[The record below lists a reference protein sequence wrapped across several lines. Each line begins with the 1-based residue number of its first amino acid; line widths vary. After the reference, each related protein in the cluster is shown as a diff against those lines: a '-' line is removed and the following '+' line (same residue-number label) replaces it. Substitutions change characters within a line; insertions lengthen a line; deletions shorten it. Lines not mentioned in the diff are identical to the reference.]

1 MESIIISGGKRL
13 SGTINSSGSKNASL
27 PILAL
32 SILSKCFE
40 IKNIPDLADVTS
52 MLNLLHSLGVNYNL
66 KEKNVLTLK
75 TSDKISSLAEYNL
88 VRKMRASFLVL
99 GPLLSRN
106 GYAKVSLPGGCAI
119 GLRPV
124 NLHIYAMKK
133 LGSEI
138 ELTDGYVI
146 AKAKKGQLIGN
157 KIVFPKVSV
166 GATENA
172 IMAAV
177 FAKGETLIKNAALE
191 PEIEDLCNC
200 LISMGVEI
208 EGIGTSSIYIQGVNS
223 LKTISYRV
231 ISDRIEACSFI
242 IAAAITKSHLSIKN
256 VNVNHISAF
265 LSVMKKIGLI
275 YKVTEKTV
283 EVFETDDLNPIKLKT
298 SVYPGFP
305 TDLQAQI
312 VTLAS
317 LCKGNSE
324 IQENIFEN
332 RFMHVPELNRLG
344 ANIKIKGNR
353 AFIKGYSKLI
363 GAEVMATDLRASIS
377 LILAGLVARGVTKIN
392 RVYHL
397 DRGYEKIDAKLMACG
412 ADIRRVKSEK

>member
-13 SGTINSSGSKNASL
+13 SGSINISGSKNASL

-66 KEKNVLTLK
+66 KEKNILTLK
-75 TSDKISSLAEYNL
+75 TSDKISSLAEYDL

-124 NLHIYAMKK
+124 NLHIFAMKK

-146 AKAKKGQLIGN
+146 AKAKNGQLVGN
-157 KIVFPKVSV
+157 KIFFPEVSV

-208 EGIGTSSIYIQGVNS
+208 EGVGTSSIYIQGVNS
-223 LKTISYRV
+223 LNPISYRV

-256 VNVNHISAF
+256 INVNHITSF
-265 LSVMKKIGLI
+265 LSVMKKMGLI

-283 EVFETDDLNPIKLKT
+283 EVFETDYLNPIKLKT

-317 LCKGNSE
+317 FCNGNSE

-344 ANIKIKGNR
+344 AKIKIRGNR
-353 AFIKGYSKLI
+353 AFIQGYSKLI
-363 GAEVMATDLRASIS
+363 GAEVMATDLRASVS
-377 LILAGLVARGVTKIN
+377 LILAGLAANGVTKIN

-412 ADIRRVKSEK
+412 ADIRRVKSER

>member
-52 MLNLLHSLGVNYNL
+52 MLHLLHSLGVNYNL

-75 TSDKISSLAEYNL
+75 TSDKISSLAEYDL

-124 NLHIYAMKK
+124 NLHIFAMKK

-157 KIVFPKVSV
+157 KIVFPEVSV

-208 EGIGTSSIYIQGVNS
+208 EGVGTSSIYIQGVNS
-223 LKTISYRV
+223 LKTISYTV

-256 VNVNHISAF
+256 VNVNHITAF
-265 LSVMKKIGLI
+265 LSVMKKMGLK

-317 LCKGNSE
+317 LCTGNSE

-344 ANIKIKGNR
+344 AKIKIKGNI

-363 GAEVMATDLRASIS
+363 GAEVMATDLRASVS
-377 LILAGLVARGVTKIN
+377 LILAGLVANGITKIN

>member
-13 SGTINSSGSKNASL
+13 SGTIKSSGSKNASL

-32 SILSKCFE
+32 SILSKCIE
-40 IKNIPDLADVTS
+40 IKNIPYLADVTS
-52 MLNLLHSLGVNYNL
+52 MLNLLHSLGVNYKM

-75 TSDKISSLAEYNL
+75 TSDKISSLAEYDL

-124 NLHIYAMKK
+124 NLHIFAMKK

-146 AKAKKGQLIGN
+146 AKAKNGQLIGN
-157 KIVFPKVSV
+157 KIVFPEVSV

-208 EGIGTSSIYIQGVNS
+208 EGVGTSSIYIQGVNS

-256 VNVNHISAF
+256 VNVNHITAF
-265 LSVMKKIGLI
+265 LNVMKKMGLT
-275 YKVTEKTV
+275 YKVTANTV

-317 LCKGNSE
+317 LCNGDSE

-344 ANIKIKGNR
+344 AKIKIKGNK
-353 AFIKGYSKLI
+353 AFIEGYSKLI
-363 GAEVMATDLRASIS
+363 GAEVMATDLRASVS
-377 LILAGLVARGVTKIN
+377 LILAGLAANGVTRIN

-412 ADIRRVKSEK
+412 ADIRRVKSER